1 MNTFLINR
9 ISIHNMMI
17 YCCGALPHF
26 TRLCAGSI
34 QRYHHLVPH
43 HHCTA
48 LQGPT
53 RPAKNFIWQQ
63 KVSISRETSLTSNLT
78 INNIK
83 MSKTR
88 KRGAEDGPSTADRK
102 GKKRKGNMDK
112 DESYDTELGINT
124 TFARMD
130 NQLLADH
137 LLQKLTRFGSDLSPV
152 EVSDLTISG
161 EL

>member
-1 MNTFLINR
+1 
-9 ISIHNMMI
+9 
-17 YCCGALPHF
+17 
-26 TRLCAGSI
+26 
-34 QRYHHLVPH
+34 
-43 HHCTA
+43 
-48 LQGPT
+48 
-53 RPAKNFIWQQ
+53 
-63 KVSISRETSLTSNLT
+63 
-78 INNIK
+78 

-88 KRGAEDGPSTADRK
+88 KRGAEDGPSTVAPK